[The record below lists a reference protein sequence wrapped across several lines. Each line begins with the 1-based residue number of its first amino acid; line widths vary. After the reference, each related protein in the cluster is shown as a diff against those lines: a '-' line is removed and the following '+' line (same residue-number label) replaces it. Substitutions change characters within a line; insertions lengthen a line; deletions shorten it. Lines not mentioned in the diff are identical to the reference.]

1 MLLMALLTSTLAWA
15 ETSAQGPSEYQVK
28 AAFLYNFV
36 KFVEW
41 PAAAIDPQEPI
52 TLCVLGK
59 DPFGDA
65 LSRAIEGKSVNGHRI
80 ATRRIAEAAKAQ
92 SCHVLFVSASESGR
106 AAEIIRA
113 VRSWNVLTV
122 SEIDRFLDR
131 GGMINFVMDG
141 QRVRFQINA
150 KVAIEAGL
158 KISSKLL
165 QLAAPAAENRGRN

>member
-1 MLLMALLTSTLAWA
+1 MALLTSTLAWA

-122 SEIDRFLDR
+122 SEIDRFLDTPVKR
-131 GGMINFVMDG
+131 YSSGMY
-141 QRVRFQINA
+141 VRLAFA
-150 KVAIEAGL
+150 VAAHLEPEILVVDEVLAVGDVVPSRL
-158 KISSKLL
+158 PS
-165 QLAAPAAENRGRN
+165 LAAQL

>member
-1 MLLMALLTSTLAWA
+1 MRRLLLASICMLAQA
-15 ETSAQGPSEYQVK
+15 ESSAQSLSEYQVK

-41 PAAAIDPQEPI
+41 PAAAIDQRESI
-52 TLCVLGK
+52 TLCVLGR

-65 LSRAIEGKSVNGHRI
+65 LVRAVEGKTVNGHQI
-80 ATRRIAEAAKAQ
+80 ATRKINEVAAAR
-92 SCHVLFVSASESGR
+92 SCHVLFLSASESGR

-113 VRSWNVLTV
+113 VQARNVLTV
-122 SEIDRFLDR
+122 GEFDRFIES

-150 KVAIEAGL
+150 KAALDAGL

-165 QLAAPAAENRGRN
+165 QLAAPAEYRGKN